1 MADQILPEGIRF
13 FPKHANAPD
22 FVIGSMVV
30 TMNDL
35 FEFCKSK
42 PELLT
47 EYNGKKQIKLQ
58 LLKSKEGKLYA
69 AVDTYKPGTTPA
81 PVANNAMS
89 APVTALP
96 DETGLPF

>member
-13 FPKHANAPD
+13 FPKHQNAPD

-35 FEFCKSK
+35 FEFCKQR

-47 EYNGKKQIKLQ
+47 EYNSKKQLKLQ
-58 LLKSKEGKLYA
+58 LLRSKEGKLYA
-69 AVDTYKPGTTPA
+69 AVDTFKPQAQGQAQSQVAPA
-81 PVANNAMS
+81 KEDDNY
-89 APVTALP
+89 
-96 DETGLPF
+96 GLPF